1 MRQRAYRQ
9 RRSKASV
16 THQGYQQS
24 IPAIPQR
31 PSSTPK
37 CAFCH
42 LENHWTDPFDHM
54 SPRLWRKFL
63 RLLVGASPKK
73 YVFT

>member
-1 MRQRAYRQ
+1 
-9 RRSKASV
+9 V
-16 THQGYQQS
+16 THQGYRESTSVIHQ
-24 IPAIPQR
+24 A

-37 CAFCH
+37 CAFCQV
-42 LENHWTDPFDHM
+42 ENHWTDPFDQM

-63 RLLVGASPKK
+63 KLCVGTGSKK